1 MVTFNIWSEIHKLIH
16 ISITLILGVLIVFVE
31 LDKIVVLGFI
41 LTPIGVDV
49 LSNKDKV
56 LTM

>member
-1 MVTFNIWSEIHKLIH
+1 M
-16 ISITLILGVLIVFVE
+16 IVFVE

-49 LSNKDKV
+49 LSKTKIKFCQCRNV
-56 LTM
+56 LFAVNRYFIL